1 MIEMSKKD
9 ACTKI
14 MEDLFGPASAKI
26 LDSKSEDEVVDFCK
40 SRVTGLLGKEKAAIF
55 DKI

>member
-1 MIEMSKKD
+1 MSKKD